1 MTPKEKARELV
12 NTLINLVFYKMEN
25 YSQITID
32 FVSNVEDLLLEENV
46 SSEKIGGLCYDIS
59 VLLDVINPILIDD
72 IDILNKLKK
81 ELKEMLC

>member
-12 NTLINLVFYKMEN
+12 NTLSNLVFYKMEN